1 MKGREL
7 NLADPTLIAA
17 LSKVLNQSEVEL
29 IQRSKKEG
37 DLALAVKHYFQPR
50 EELKEDL
57 SINELID
64 FLQSMVT
71 VNGKG
76 SQERKEMILM
86 EIFQRL
92 KQSNELFFLIRFF
105 K

>member
-1 MKGREL
+1 M
-7 NLADPTLIAA
+7 
-17 LSKVLNQSEVEL
+17 
-29 IQRSKKEG
+29 
-37 DLALAVKHYFQPR
+37 AVKHYFQPR

-64 FLQSMVT
+64 FLQSIVI

-92 KQSNELFFLIRFF
+92 KQ
-105 K
+105 